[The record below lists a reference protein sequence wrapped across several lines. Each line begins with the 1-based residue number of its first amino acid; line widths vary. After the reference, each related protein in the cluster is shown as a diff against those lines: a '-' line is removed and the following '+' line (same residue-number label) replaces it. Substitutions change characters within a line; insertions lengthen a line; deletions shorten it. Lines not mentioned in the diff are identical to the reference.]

1 MCNFISG
8 IVDVQSVTFSLDN
21 ETSPQFTLT
30 CISTGGPATT
40 VTWTRDSQ
48 TAVEERRCEVVNG
61 VTAQYTHTLTVT
73 GRLGGLYTCT
83 VSNEVSSGDSESLTV
98 IGIEYNVP

>member
-1 MCNFISG
+1 MLSG
-8 IVDVQSVTFSLDN
+8 IVDVQSVTFSLEN
-21 ETSPQFTLT
+21 LAKPQFTLF
-30 CISTGGPATT
+30 CISAGGPATT

-48 TAVEERRCEVVNG
+48 TAVGERTSEVVNG

-83 VSNEVSSGDSESLTV
+83 VVNEISPSGDSDTLYVEGTS
-98 IGIEYNVP
+98 II